1 MLKRAI
7 LYDVIKRKLIL
18 GELELQLL
26 IYLHENLTIT
36 IGNEEFKI
44 NRGVP
49 QGMSSSPVLFNIFME
64 EIIEK
69 SNIEFAD
76 IKLYADDIVA
86 VMRSGDLERF
96 LDRIERVMREFG
108 M

>member
-1 MLKRAI
+1 
-7 LYDVIKRKLIL
+7 
-18 GELELQLL
+18 
-26 IYLHENLTIT
+26 
-36 IGNEEFKI
+36 
-44 NRGVP
+44 
-49 QGMSSSPVLFNIFME
+49 ME